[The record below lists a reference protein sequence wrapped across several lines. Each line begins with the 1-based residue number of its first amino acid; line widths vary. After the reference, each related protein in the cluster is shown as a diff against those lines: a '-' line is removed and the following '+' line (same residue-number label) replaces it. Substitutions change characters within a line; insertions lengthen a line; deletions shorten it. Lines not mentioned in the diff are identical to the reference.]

1 MKKIYVIAHTH
12 WDYEWYFSRQEA
24 RVQFAYHMNEV
35 LEALKSHQLEYYM
48 LDGQMAIVDDYL
60 QTNPDKK
67 DAIKK
72 YNRAGRLLLGPW
84 YTQIDEFTTSGES
97 AVRNLQLG
105 MNLANEL
112 GEPMKIGYLPDSFG
126 QSQDM
131 PKIYNGFGIHNAVFW
146 RGLPYENKARE
157 FKWRSND
164 GSEVYTVNI
173 KNGYYVGGELIN
185 CQNYQQLINKI
196 ATDSLHQNLALPVGG
211 DQRAVDFNLKD
222 KIEDANRNVKN
233 AYLKESSYP
242 QFFREL
248 KSEGRIVPVYQGEYV
263 DPSVSKIHRGIY
275 SSRYDLKQVYDRL
288 ERILT
293 YQVEPLMAYAKFRGI
308 ASQIGI
314 VKDLWKTVARG
325 QAHDSA
331 GGCNSDKTNDDI
343 FHRGIVALQTAN
355 AVRDY
360 LLRKLSISDLN
371 RADLYLYN
379 PLPFHVKRV
388 SEIKISTK
396 FPHFD
401 LIDEDGNKIE
411 YDVLNQQIENAAL
424 LRRNHAEMEDEKYY
438 VTRIAVELDLRET
451 GLRRIRI
458 KEKKQHFEMKETQ
471 KIQNDRLKIVMID
484 GKLQLEDVE
493 SEKNYSNFLF
503 FVDQGDEGDNYDYS
517 PAFNDWRLDLDFKD
531 AEVKCTTGKVI
542 SKMQIRGSWQLPSD
556 LEARKNRVKN
566 EKLKYF
572 VELTLDKESP
582 QIGFKMKVKN
592 TVKDHRLRLVI
603 NADLP
608 SEYSYADT
616 QFGVIQRDVVDPHL
630 TNWKEI
636 GYHEEPT
643 ALRPMLHF
651 ANLHNDQRS
660 ITFLTHGMK
669 SYEVIGENFDQ
680 LAITLYRSVGFLGR
694 PDMKRRPGDASGLE
708 RHETPTPDSQ
718 LQKELTFDGE
728 ILLDKRFD
736 PRKIQQQYLV
746 HTTQNE
752 LYYQCQEI
760 NRYVTPLEYFSCNPV
775 KLKSFKNEVD
785 LQDSECVLSS
795 WKLTTDETGYELR
808 IYNPNSNL
816 CKGGRLIFKSPKTVA
831 KLDLNGK
838 IKEVLAS
845 DVSSYDILDVE
856 KGKII
861 TLGIF

>member
-1 MKKIYVIAHTH
+1 
-12 WDYEWYFSRQEA
+12 
-24 RVQFAYHMNEV
+24 
-35 LEALKSHQLEYYM
+35 
-48 LDGQMAIVDDYL
+48 
-60 QTNPDKK
+60 
-67 DAIKK
+67 
-72 YNRAGRLLLGPW
+72 
-84 YTQIDEFTTSGES
+84 
-97 AVRNLQLG
+97 
-105 MNLANEL
+105 
-112 GEPMKIGYLPDSFG
+112 
-126 QSQDM
+126 
-131 PKIYNGFGIHNAVFW
+131 
-146 RGLPYENKARE
+146 
-157 FKWRSND
+157 
-164 GSEVYTVNI
+164 
-173 KNGYYVGGELIN
+173 
-185 CQNYQQLINKI
+185 
-196 ATDSLHQNLALPVGG
+196 
-211 DQRAVDFNLKD
+211 
-222 KIEDANRNVKN
+222 
-233 AYLKESSYP
+233 
-242 QFFREL
+242 
-248 KSEGRIVPVYQGEYV
+248 
-263 DPSVSKIHRGIY
+263 
-275 SSRYDLKQVYDRL
+275 
-288 ERILT
+288 
-293 YQVEPLMAYAKFRGI
+293 MAYAKFRGI

-331 GGCNSDKTNDDI
+331 GGCNSDKTNNDI
-343 FHRGIVALQTAN
+343 FHRGIVALQIAN

-360 LLRKLSISDLN
+360 LLRKLSISDSN
-371 RADLYLYN
+371 HADLYFYN
-379 PLPFHVKRV
+379 PLPLRV
-388 SEIKISTK
+388 QRVNEVEISTS
-396 FPHFD
+396 FPYFD
-401 LIDEDGNKIE
+401 LIDEDGNKVE
-411 YDVLNQQIENAAL
+411 YDVLNQRVENAAL
-424 LRRNHAEMEDEKYY
+424 LRRNHTEMEDEKYY
-438 VTRIAVELDLRET
+438 VTQIAVRIDLKGT
-451 GLRRIRI
+451 SLRRMQI
-458 KEKKQHFEMKETQ
+458 KEKQQHSEMKKVQ
-471 KIQNDRLKIVMID
+471 KIQNNRLKIEMID
-484 GKLQLEDVE
+484 GKLQLKDIK
-493 SEKNYSNFLF
+493 SGKSYSNFLTF
-503 FVDQGDEGDNYDYS
+503 IDQGDEGDNYDYS
-517 PAFNDWRLDLDFKD
+517 PAYNDWQLNLNFNG
-531 AEVKCTTGKVI
+531 AAVKCTAGKVV

>member
-1 MKKIYVIAHTH
+1 
-12 WDYEWYFSRQEA
+12 
-24 RVQFAYHMNEV
+24 
-35 LEALKSHQLEYYM
+35 
-48 LDGQMAIVDDYL
+48 
-60 QTNPDKK
+60 
-67 DAIKK
+67 
-72 YNRAGRLLLGPW
+72 
-84 YTQIDEFTTSGES
+84 
-97 AVRNLQLG
+97 
-105 MNLANEL
+105 
-112 GEPMKIGYLPDSFG
+112 
-126 QSQDM
+126 
-131 PKIYNGFGIHNAVFW
+131 
-146 RGLPYENKARE
+146 
-157 FKWRSND
+157 
-164 GSEVYTVNI
+164 
-173 KNGYYVGGELIN
+173 
-185 CQNYQQLINKI
+185 
-196 ATDSLHQNLALPVGG
+196 
-211 DQRAVDFNLKD
+211 
-222 KIEDANRNVKN
+222 
-233 AYLKESSYP
+233 
-242 QFFREL
+242 
-248 KSEGRIVPVYQGEYV
+248 
-263 DPSVSKIHRGIY
+263 
-275 SSRYDLKQVYDRL
+275 
-288 ERILT
+288 
-293 YQVEPLMAYAKFRGI
+293 
-308 ASQIGI
+308 
-314 VKDLWKTVARG
+314 
-325 QAHDSA
+325 
-331 GGCNSDKTNDDI
+331 
-343 FHRGIVALQTAN
+343 
-355 AVRDY
+355 
-360 LLRKLSISDLN
+360 
-371 RADLYLYN
+371 
-379 PLPFHVKRV
+379 
-388 SEIKISTK
+388 
-396 FPHFD
+396 
-401 LIDEDGNKIE
+401 
-411 YDVLNQQIENAAL
+411 
-424 LRRNHAEMEDEKYY
+424 MEDEKYY

-471 KIQNDRLKIVMID
+471 KIQNDRLKIVMVD

-556 LEARKNRVKN
+556 LEARKNRAKN

-752 LYYQCQEI
+752 LYYQCQKI

-785 LQDSECVLSS
+785 LQGSECVLSS

>member
-1 MKKIYVIAHTH
+1 MKKVHVIAHTH

-24 RVQFAYHMNEV
+24 RVQFAYHMDEV

-60 QTNPDKK
+60 QINPDKK
-67 DAIKK
+67 DVIKK

-112 GEPMKIGYLPDSFG
+112 GESMKIGYLPDSFG

-131 PKIYNGFGIHNAVFW
+131 PKIYNGFGIYDAVFW

-157 FKWRSND
+157 FKWRAND

-196 ATDSLHQNLALPVGG
+196 ATDSLHQNLVLPVGG

-222 KIEDANRNVKN
+222 KIEEANKSVKD
-233 AYLKESSYP
+233 AYLKESNYP
-242 QFFREL
+242 QFFKEI
-248 KSEGRIVPVYQGEYV
+248 KAEGKIVPTYQGEYV

-293 YQVEPLMAYAKFRGI
+293 YQVEPLMAYAKFCGI
-308 ASQIGI
+308 SSQTGI
-314 VKDLWKTVARG
+314 VKELWKTVARG

-360 LLRKLSISDLN
+360 LLRKLSISDSN
-371 RADLYLYN
+371 RADLYFYN
-379 PLPFHVKRV
+379 PLPLRV
-388 SEIKISTK
+388 QRVNEIEVSTI
-396 FPHFD
+396 FPYFD

-411 YDVLNQQIENAAL
+411 YDVLNQRVENAAL

-438 VTRIAVELDLRET
+438 VTQIAVRIDLKGT
-451 GLRRIRI
+451 SLRRMQI
-458 KEKKQHFEMKETQ
+458 KEKQQHSEMKKVQ
-471 KIQNDRLKIVMID
+471 KIQNNRLKIEMID
-484 GKLQLEDVE
+484 GKLQLKDIK
-493 SEKNYSNFLF
+493 SGKSYSNFLTF
-503 FVDQGDEGDNYDYS
+503 IDQGDEGDNYDYS
-517 PAFNDWRLDLDFKD
+517 PAYNDWQLNLNFNG
-531 AEVKCTTGKVI
+531 AAVKCIAGKVV

-556 LEARKNRVKN
+556 LEARKNKEKN
-566 EKLKYF
+566 KELKYF
-572 VELTLDKESP
+572 VELTLDKESSK
-582 QIGFKMKVKN
+582 IGFKMKVEN

-603 NADLP
+603 NTDLP
-608 SEYSYADT
+608 SEYSYVDT
-616 QFGVIQRDVVDPHL
+616 QFGVIQRDVIDPHL
-630 TNWKEI
+630 ASWKEI

-669 SYEVIGENFDQ
+669 SYEVIGEKFDQ

-718 LQKELTFDGE
+718 LQKKLTFSGE

-736 PRKIQQQYLV
+736 PQKIQRQYLV
-746 HTTQNE
+746 QTTQNE

-760 NRYVTPLEYFSCNPV
+760 NRYVTPLEYFPCNPI
-775 KLKSFKNEVD
+775 KLRPFKDEIN

-808 IYNPNSNL
+808 IYNPGSDL

-838 IKEVLAS
+838 IREVLAS
-845 DVSSYDILDVE
+845 NISSYDILNVE

>member
-1 MKKIYVIAHTH
+1 M
-12 WDYEWYFSRQEA
+12 
-24 RVQFAYHMNEV
+24 MV
-35 LEALKSHQLEYYM
+35 L
-48 LDGQMAIVDDYL
+48 
-60 QTNPDKK
+60 
-67 DAIKK
+67 
-72 YNRAGRLLLGPW
+72 
-84 YTQIDEFTTSGES
+84 
-97 AVRNLQLG
+97 
-105 MNLANEL
+105 
-112 GEPMKIGYLPDSFG
+112 
-126 QSQDM
+126 
-131 PKIYNGFGIHNAVFW
+131 
-146 RGLPYENKARE
+146 
-157 FKWRSND
+157 
-164 GSEVYTVNI
+164 YTVNI

-471 KIQNDRLKIVMID
+471 KIQNDRLKIVMVD

-556 LEARKNRVKN
+556 LEARKNKAQN

-572 VELTLDKESP
+572 VELTLDKGSP

>member
-1 MKKIYVIAHTH
+1 
-12 WDYEWYFSRQEA
+12 
-24 RVQFAYHMNEV
+24 
-35 LEALKSHQLEYYM
+35 M

-112 GEPMKIGYLPDSFG
+112 GEPMEIGYLPDSFG

-471 KIQNDRLKIVMID
+471 KIQNDRLKIVMVD

-556 LEARKNRVKN
+556 LEARKNKAQN

-572 VELTLDKESP
+572 VELTLDKGSP

>member
-1 MKKIYVIAHTH
+1 MQKWKM
-12 WDYEWYFSRQEA
+12 R
-24 RVQFAYHMNEV
+24 
-35 LEALKSHQLEYYM
+35 
-48 LDGQMAIVDDYL
+48 
-60 QTNPDKK
+60 
-67 DAIKK
+67 
-72 YNRAGRLLLGPW
+72 
-84 YTQIDEFTTSGES
+84 S
-97 AVRNLQLG
+97 AVR
-105 MNLANEL
+105 
-112 GEPMKIGYLPDSFG
+112 I
-126 QSQDM
+126 
-131 PKIYNGFGIHNAVFW
+131 
-146 RGLPYENKARE
+146 
-157 FKWRSND
+157 
-164 GSEVYTVNI
+164 
-173 KNGYYVGGELIN
+173 
-185 CQNYQQLINKI
+185 
-196 ATDSLHQNLALPVGG
+196 
-211 DQRAVDFNLKD
+211 
-222 KIEDANRNVKN
+222 
-233 AYLKESSYP
+233 
-242 QFFREL
+242 
-248 KSEGRIVPVYQGEYV
+248 
-263 DPSVSKIHRGIY
+263 
-275 SSRYDLKQVYDRL
+275 DLKG
-288 ERILT
+288 T
-293 YQVEPLMAYAKFRGI
+293 
-308 ASQIGI
+308 S
-314 VKDLWKTVARG
+314 
-325 QAHDSA
+325 
-331 GGCNSDKTNDDI
+331 
-343 FHRGIVALQTAN
+343 
-355 AVRDY
+355 
-360 LLRKLSISDLN
+360 
-371 RADLYLYN
+371 
-379 PLPFHVKRV
+379 
-388 SEIKISTK
+388 
-396 FPHFD
+396 
-401 LIDEDGNKIE
+401 
-411 YDVLNQQIENAAL
+411 
-424 LRRNHAEMEDEKYY
+424 LRRMQ
-438 VTRIAVELDLRET
+438 
-451 GLRRIRI
+451 I

-556 LEARKNRVKN
+556 LEARKNKAQN

-572 VELTLDKESP
+572 VELTLDKGSP

-736 PRKIQQQYLV
+736 PRKIQQQYLI

-785 LQDSECVLSS
+785 LQGSECVLSS

-845 DVSSYDILDVE
+845 DVPSYDILDVE

>member
-1 MKKIYVIAHTH
+1 M
-12 WDYEWYFSRQEA
+12 
-24 RVQFAYHMNEV
+24 
-35 LEALKSHQLEYYM
+35 
-48 LDGQMAIVDDYL
+48 
-60 QTNPDKK
+60 
-67 DAIKK
+67 
-72 YNRAGRLLLGPW
+72 
-84 YTQIDEFTTSGES
+84 
-97 AVRNLQLG
+97 
-105 MNLANEL
+105 
-112 GEPMKIGYLPDSFG
+112 
-126 QSQDM
+126 
-131 PKIYNGFGIHNAVFW
+131 
-146 RGLPYENKARE
+146 PYENKACE

-196 ATDSLHQNLALPVGG
+196 ATDSLYQNLALPVGG

-248 KSEGRIVPVYQGEYV
+248 KSEGRIVPAYQGEYV

-396 FPHFD
+396 FSHFD

-471 KIQNDRLKIVMID
+471 KIQNDRLKIVMVD

-556 LEARKNRVKN
+556 LEARKNRAKN

-752 LYYQCQEI
+752 LYYQCQKI

-785 LQDSECVLSS
+785 LQGSECVLSS

>member
-1 MKKIYVIAHTH
+1 M
-12 WDYEWYFSRQEA
+12 
-24 RVQFAYHMNEV
+24 
-35 LEALKSHQLEYYM
+35 
-48 LDGQMAIVDDYL
+48 
-60 QTNPDKK
+60 
-67 DAIKK
+67 
-72 YNRAGRLLLGPW
+72 
-84 YTQIDEFTTSGES
+84 
-97 AVRNLQLG
+97 
-105 MNLANEL
+105 
-112 GEPMKIGYLPDSFG
+112 
-126 QSQDM
+126 
-131 PKIYNGFGIHNAVFW
+131 
-146 RGLPYENKARE
+146 PYENKARE

-471 KIQNDRLKIVMID
+471 KIQNDRLKIVMVD

-556 LEARKNRVKN
+556 LEARKNKAQN

-572 VELTLDKESP
+572 VELTLDKGSP

>member
-1 MKKIYVIAHTH
+1 MKKIHVIAHTH

-471 KIQNDRLKIVMID
+471 KIQNDRLKIVMVD

-572 VELTLDKESP
+572 IELTLDKESP

-694 PDMKRRPGDASGLE
+694 PDMRE
-708 RHETPTPDSQ
+708 M
-718 LQKELTFDGE
+718 
-728 ILLDKRFD
+728 
-736 PRKIQQQYLV
+736 
-746 HTTQNE
+746 
-752 LYYQCQEI
+752 
-760 NRYVTPLEYFSCNPV
+760 
-775 KLKSFKNEVD
+775 
-785 LQDSECVLSS
+785 
-795 WKLTTDETGYELR
+795 LR
-808 IYNPNSNL
+808 
-816 CKGGRLIFKSPKTVA
+816 
-831 KLDLNGK
+831 DLNGTK
-838 IKEVLAS
+838 RRLQI
-845 DVSSYDILDVE
+845 VSC
-856 KGKII
+856 KRN
-861 TLGIF
+861 